1 MKKNKMMRIASV
13 LLVAVLLS
21 TCAISGTFAKYVT
34 SDSGSDTARVAK
46 WGVEISLADDLGAF
60 LPKYETDE
68 TGTGAYV
75 GTHTVACLN
84 DAEDLVAPGTKGSM
98 SFTITGTPEVAT
110 RITVSASGTPIKLD
124 AGEYTLAAGK
134 FADAAV
140 TVTTTAVY
148 EPIKFYFGTDAIT
161 DNTTYDKTLSELVT
175 ALEALSKDYDPNATL
190 DETYYIGWSWAL
202 ENTVSDTFATEPY
215 TGAKMVDFLDT
226 YLGDEDTA
234 QKETFSFTIRVE
246 QID

>member
-98 SFTITGTPEVAT
+98 SFTIIFSTLCASLSSVGYIPSLPH
-110 RITVSASGTPIKLD
+110 ILMQWVSA
-124 AGEYTLAAGK
+124 
-134 FADAAV
+134 
-140 TVTTTAVY
+140 TV
-148 EPIKFYFGTDAIT
+148 PPF
-161 DNTTYDKTLSELVT
+161 
-175 ALEALSKDYDPNATL
+175 
-190 DETYYIGWSWAL
+190 
-202 ENTVSDTFATEPY
+202 
-215 TGAKMVDFLDT
+215 
-226 YLGDEDTA
+226 
-234 QKETFSFTIRVE
+234 
-246 QID
+246 